1 MSSRFLFANIFLLF
15 SALSVSAE
23 ATFNSNTLLFTEIDS
38 PMYLYSDKNSNGY
51 YFYRSPSGNGVM
63 EYVPITKLQS
73 SSGEYSGGKM
83 FISTITKADYDSIT
97 TLFENLFTQ
106 NNCPPSQTTIRQKGT
121 AAVTL
126 LVKRKRYGTNDKAG
140 IYKTCGIDDRTVI
153 GKNISSLITNYKAKY
168 EQMANLQ
175 TADTINIAGI
185 IKEKTYVSKRGVV
198 VDDLTEYF
206 FIPAK
211 EDAETY
217 SLESEYFINLME
229 GSVKVKELIRQKD
242 KLITIKAAFNVGL
255 WDTESELQ
263 QSRKGNYVA
272 IFNILNQ

>member
-1 MSSRFLFANIFLLF
+1 
-15 SALSVSAE
+15 
-23 ATFNSNTLLFTEIDS
+23 
-38 PMYLYSDKNSNGY
+38 
-51 YFYRSPSGNGVM
+51 
-63 EYVPITKLQS
+63 
-73 SSGEYSGGKM
+73 
-83 FISTITKADYDSIT
+83 
-97 TLFENLFTQ
+97 
-106 NNCPPSQTTIRQKGT
+106 
-121 AAVTL
+121 
-126 LVKRKRYGTNDKAG
+126 
-140 IYKTCGIDDRTVI
+140 
-153 GKNISSLITNYKAKY
+153 
-168 EQMANLQ
+168 MANLQ